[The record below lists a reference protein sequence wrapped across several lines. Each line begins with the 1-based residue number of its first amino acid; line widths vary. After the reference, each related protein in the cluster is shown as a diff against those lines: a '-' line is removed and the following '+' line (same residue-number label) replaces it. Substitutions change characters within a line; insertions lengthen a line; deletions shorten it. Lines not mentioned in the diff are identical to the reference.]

1 LMDEPTNHLDI
12 DSKEVLE
19 EALLDYDGTV
29 FVISHDRYFLNRVAD
44 KILELTEEGIK
55 EYLGN
60 YDYYLEKKNEVIDE
74 EDEDLGK
81 TKTQIKLER
90 KKEKELLQEERNR
103 KREIAELEKRIAE
116 KELKLEELDQLLCD
130 PEIYETPEKI
140 VEITRNREEI
150 QLSIEDLYNRWIM
163 LTDG

>member
-1 LMDEPTNHLDI
+1 MQSLLARFLFPGDDAFKVVKNMSGGEAGRLALAKLLLCQANFLLMDEPTNHLDI

-19 EALLDYDGTV
+19 ETLLDYDGTV

-60 YDYYLEKKNEVIDE
+60 YDYYLEKKNEVIDG

-81 TKTQIKLER
+81 
-90 KKEKELLQEERNR
+90 
-103 KREIAELEKRIAE
+103 
-116 KELKLEELDQLLCD
+116 
-130 PEIYETPEKI
+130 
-140 VEITRNREEI
+140 
-150 QLSIEDLYNRWIM
+150 
-163 LTDG
+163 